1 MNEYTITRE
10 DAEYAFNTLTELV
23 GNIDG
28 AVFTL
33 AEALDSAND
42 RKLDH
47 MMFVHIF
54 RMTISWLILSL
65 AKTKELWERYG
76 KMADEQTKSSMRA
89 IVKEIQGRRI
99 VSLRNKAIAHLLDKE
114 TNQPMSPEKL
124 QEELVAM
131 VRGNLQTFI
140 HWVRHPE
147 GGHDGVT
154 SVMRQFKKE
163 IKSNFPD
170 IRDYNEVVLAPDQSL
185 GSLPTSG
192 PRII

>member
-54 RMTISWLILSL
+54 RMTISRL
-65 AKTKELWERYG
+65 
-76 KMADEQTKSSMRA
+76 
-89 IVKEIQGRRI
+89 
-99 VSLRNKAIAHLLDKE
+99 LRN
-114 TNQPMSPEKL
+114 SP
-124 QEELVAM
+124 A
-131 VRGNLQTFI
+131 R
-140 HWVRHPE
+140 
-147 GGHDGVT
+147 
-154 SVMRQFKKE
+154 
-163 IKSNFPD
+163 
-170 IRDYNEVVLAPDQSL
+170 SL
-185 GSLPTSG
+185 S
-192 PRII
+192 